1 MSILCISRVLNQS
14 RATNA
19 ARLVLIVV
27 ADFADDQGYAYPS
40 VETLAR
46 KALITERTAQRA
58 IAELIEIGELRVDR
72 QAGMRGCNLYQVL
85 FPDHRPATTPP
96 TPQPASDQGGDK
108 NDRGDNLSGVT
119 ISTGGGDNFD
129 VRGRQIRQ
137 EGVTKTTPEPSE
149 NRHRTV
155 IEPPKARK
163 RAKGV
168 QGELGIAP
176 GPAPDPTADIPPNWS
191 LELRQAWS
199 DWSEHRRQSRKP
211 LTAIARRQQIAQLS
225 RWTEAES
232 IANIK
237 RSINA
242 GWSGIFPERTQQPRR
257 GGPVREGE
265 FTKAF

>member
-1 MSILCISRVLNQS
+1 MSIYCISKVWAHS
-14 RATNA
+14 RATESE
-19 ARLVLIVV
+19 LIVLLAI
-27 ADFADDQGYAYPS
+27 ADFADDAGYAYPS
-40 VETLAR
+40 TATLAA
-46 KALITERTAQRA
+46 KARISERTAQRA
-58 IAELIEIGELRVDR
+58 IRRLEQMGEITVDA
-72 QAGMRGCNLYQVL
+72 QAGQRGCNLYRL
-85 FPDHRPATTPP
+85 FTPAPAS
-96 TPQPASDQGGDK
+96 TPQAQGVTPVTPRGDTGDGGDK
-108 NDRGDNLSGVT
+108 LTGVTPVTPRGDTGDAKGVT
-119 ISTGGGDNFD
+119 PVTPRGDTGDTRT
-129 VRGRQIRQ
+129 VR
-137 EGVTKTTPEPSE
+137 

-155 IEPPKARK
+155 MEPPKARL